1 MAAPVNRFKQ
11 SLKEGRQTIGCWL
24 TQGTA
29 IAAEIAATADFDW
42 LLIDTEHS
50 PNNLPSVLAQLQ
62 AIAGY
67 DASAA
72 VRPHVGETH
81 VIKQILDMGCQTLI
95 VPMVESG
102 EQAEML
108 VRSMRYPPAG
118 IRGVGGA
125 GARATGFSSHADYLT
140 TADREMCLVVQIETP
155 AGVAALDD
163 ILAVEGVDAVFIGP
177 SDLSANY
184 GHIGNPG
191 APEVVE
197 AVQSSLDKIAA
208 SDKASGIM
216 ALDPAAANPIST
228 AVSILSP
235 CRSMRARWRSASGPL
250 PPICGTADPR
260 LNDLRSGKAQPVRHF
275 ARGRWLACRA
285 GECDL
290 SVVTGTDGEHRGD
303 CLVQTRPSCR
313 GSRTACQGC
322 GERSCDPSLYPRA
335 RIVAPARHV
344 APPLRIHWRVPVRT

>member
-197 AVQSSLDKIAA
+197 AVQSAGARVRRAA
-208 SDKASGIM
+208 RRRPALLRGGQSGIRAHAWSPRRVVQILADEDELVA
-216 ALDPAAANPIST
+216 ALLVEGPRVVEVALEDHVHGVVHVLAVVARDGEYALHPVDVGALRLDERAHPRVEALEVDGAVHGDADAWHGTPAA
-228 AVSILSP
+228 
-235 CRSMRARWRSASGPL
+235 C
-250 PPICGTADPR
+250 
-260 LNDLRSGKAQPVRHF
+260 F
-275 ARGRWLACRA
+275 
-285 GECDL
+285 
-290 SVVTGTDGEHRGD
+290 
-303 CLVQTRPSCR
+303 
-313 GSRTACQGC
+313 
-322 GERSCDPSLYPRA
+322 
-335 RIVAPARHV
+335 
-344 APPLRIHWRVPVRT
+344 

>member
-50 PNNLPSVLAQLQ
+50 PNDLPSVLAQLQ

-72 VRPHVGETH
+72 VRPYVGDTH
-81 VIKQILDMGCQTLI
+81 VIKQILDIGCQTLI

-125 GARATGFSSHADYLT
+125 GARATGFSSYADYLT
-140 TADREMCLVVQIETP
+140 TADSEMCLVVQIETP
-155 AGVAALDD
+155 AGVEALDD
-163 ILAVEGVDAVFIGP
+163 ILAVEGVDAVF
-177 SDLSANY
+177 SANY

-216 ALDPAAANPIST
+216 ALDPAAAKAYLDRGVDFV
-228 AVSILSP
+228 AVSIDARTLALSL
-235 CRSMRARWRSASGPL
+235 RAIAADMRNR
-250 PPICGTADPR
+250 
-260 LNDLRSGKAQPVRHF
+260 
-275 ARGRWLACRA
+275 
-285 GECDL
+285 
-290 SVVTGTDGEHRGD
+290 
-303 CLVQTRPSCR
+303 
-313 GSRTACQGC
+313 
-322 GERSCDPSLYPRA
+322 
-335 RIVAPARHV
+335 
-344 APPLRIHWRVPVRT
+344 

>member
-102 EQAEML
+102 A
-108 VRSMRYPPAG
+108 
-118 IRGVGGA
+118 
-125 GARATGFSSHADYLT
+125 
-140 TADREMCLVVQIETP
+140 
-155 AGVAALDD
+155 
-163 ILAVEGVDAVFIGP
+163 
-177 SDLSANY
+177 LSA
-184 GHIGNPG
+184 GWHSRGWRG
-191 APEVVE
+191 RRAGDRFF
-197 AVQSSLDKIAA
+197 Q
-208 SDKASGIM
+208 
-216 ALDPAAANPIST
+216 
-228 AVSILSP
+228 P
-235 CRSMRARWRSASGPL
+235 CRL
-250 PPICGTADPR
+250 FD
-260 LNDLRSGKAQPVRHF
+260 N
-275 ARGRWLACRA
+275 CR
-285 GECDL
+285 
-290 SVVTGTDGEHRGD
+290 
-303 CLVQTRPSCR
+303 P
-313 GSRTACQGC
+313 
-322 GERSCDPSLYPRA
+322 
-335 RIVAPARHV
+335 
-344 APPLRIHWRVPVRT
+344 

>member
-1 MAAPVNRFKQ
+1 MAAPVNRFKK

-72 VRPHVGETH
+72 VRPYVGDTH

-95 VPMVESG
+95 VP
-102 EQAEML
+102 ML

-216 ALDPAAANPIST
+216 ALDPAAAKSYLDRGVDFV
-228 AVSILSP
+228 AVSIDARTLALSL
-235 CRSMRARWRSASGPL
+235 RAIAADMRNR
-250 PPICGTADPR
+250 
-260 LNDLRSGKAQPVRHF
+260 
-275 ARGRWLACRA
+275 
-285 GECDL
+285 
-290 SVVTGTDGEHRGD
+290 
-303 CLVQTRPSCR
+303 
-313 GSRTACQGC
+313 
-322 GERSCDPSLYPRA
+322 
-335 RIVAPARHV
+335 
-344 APPLRIHWRVPVRT
+344 